1 MFLDI
6 FMHGTDVCTRY
17 GVGVSW
23 QRKSLG
29 DMDVIWTEL
38 KGCAC
43 KTTEECQRSKTMRSE
58 SDHSCCCSQTVCGL
72 EFCGKGEML

>member
-23 QRKSLG
+23 QQKSLG

-38 KGCAC
+38 KGMCM
-43 KTTEECQRSKTMRSE
+43 QDHRRMSKE
-58 SDHSCCCSQTVCGL
+58 QNDAL
-72 EFCGKGEML
+72 

>member
-1 MFLDI
+1 MAVKLAFNAAVAKMFLDI

-23 QRKSLG
+23 QQKSLG

-38 KGCAC
+38 KGMCM
-43 KTTEECQRSKTMRSE
+43 QDHRRMSKE
-58 SDHSCCCSQTVCGL
+58 QNGAL
-72 EFCGKGEML
+72 